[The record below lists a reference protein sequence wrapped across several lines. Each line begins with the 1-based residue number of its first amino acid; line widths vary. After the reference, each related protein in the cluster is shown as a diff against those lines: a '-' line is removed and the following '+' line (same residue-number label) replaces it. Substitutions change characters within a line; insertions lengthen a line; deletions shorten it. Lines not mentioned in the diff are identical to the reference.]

1 MTGGRQ
7 HNHCLQEW
15 SFLITTVLA
24 YVDNS
29 STQLSIFDTHLNLGG
44 LSDDSLLKQHAFEVV
59 KTLRLKVQ
67 YQAS

>member
-24 YVDNS
+24 YVDIS
-29 STQLSIFDTHLNLGG
+29 LTQLPIFDTHLNLGG
-44 LSDDSLLKQHAFEVV
+44 SEMIPSLNNMLLK
-59 KTLRLKVQ
+59 L
-67 YQAS
+67 